1 MGIKFQ
7 VVPHDVLPGV
17 ETVEL
22 LLDGQMVAMIYP
34 NDEEGVKIVSA
45 HFDGVV
51 EDDGVGSTPPIPHV
65 LFRFRFQDFHFED
78 GRMVRDGQQ
87 SNE

>member
-7 VVPHDVLPGV
+7 VVPHGVLPGV

-22 LLDGQMVAMIYP
+22 LMDGQMVAMIYP

-45 HFDGVV
+45 HFDGI
-51 EDDGVGSTPPIPHV
+51 EENDGVGSVPPIPHV
-65 LFRFRFQDFHFED
+65 LFKFRFQPFHFED
-78 GRMVRDGQQ
+78 GKMVRDPQQ
-87 SNE
+87 SDE